1 MPKRALIALATFAL
15 AATACISSTTPPVA
29 YGTAPRFVPFT
40 VDSIDNM
47 GQGDSVGITA
57 DGAPYVSYFG
67 FAAKLAEGEIATP
80 RPFGSPTVPGVMLST
95 ASSDGLWQRGAVE
108 MAAPPPLLKPV
119 GVATPFGPVE
129 TEDLNLEPHNTNGT
143 AIVVTDDGSA
153 YVAWTA
159 ANEVKYATS
168 TVTGP
173 ATVDAVFTLDHAVD
187 TAGPI
192 GRPGIALDDAGDP
205 WIAFTVET
213 SKGLEVHAVHQ
224 NGKSWDD
231 TVVSTFPSCGG
242 CPTPQPTGIG
252 VVGGS
257 VVVAY
262 ADPAVNEV
270 RAATLGT
277 GGWSEAIV
285 AHDVSGFGLSFSVDG
300 DSAHAAYYTGS
311 GTVEEATWKGGTWT
325 TKQVADAQDPDVS
338 ATGDAAWNTAVAAAD
353 DGTVYV
359 AWEDDGVQLAS
370 GTDSFKSLDI
380 GTSTR
385 SGADP
390 ALAASSGGV
399 ALGWYDTLGQNQ
411 MLGLL
416 NDDAEILVAQPSPSL
431 TTSQGPAAGGE
442 CGKDGKV
449 ALTISATGSA
459 FSTSCLV
466 AEAGKPFTIE
476 FTNNDPIDH
485 NVALYPNSEA
495 VPADSFFMGE
505 AAPQGV
511 VTDYHVDPIDKPG
524 DYYFHCDYHP
534 TTMTGT
540 FVVLKSAK

>member
-29 YGTAPRFVPFT
+29 YGTGPRFVPFI

-57 DGAPYVSYFG
+57 DGVPYVSYFG

-95 ASSDGLWQRGAVE
+95 ASTDGLWQRGAVE

-129 TEDLNLEPHNTNGT
+129 TEDLNLTPHNTNGT
-143 AIVVTDDGSA
+143 STVVTDAGA
-153 YVAWTA
+153 VHVAWTA

-173 ATVDAVFTLDHAVD
+173 ATVDVAFTLDHAVD
-187 TAGPI
+187 MAGPI

-213 SKGLEVHAVHQ
+213 SKGLEIHAVHQ

-242 CPTPQPTGIG
+242 CPAPQPTGIG
-252 VVGGS
+252 LVGGS
-257 VVVAY
+257 LVVLF
-262 ADPAVNEV
+262 ADPATNEI
-270 RAATLGT
+270 RAATFDGT
-277 GGWSEAIV
+277 TWNSRPVVTGV
-285 AHDVSGFGLSFSVDG
+285 TGFGLSFSVAG
-300 DSAHAAYYTGS
+300 DTGYGAYYSGN
-311 GTVEEATWKGGTWT
+311 GTVEELSVKAGSWT
-325 TKQVADAQDPDVS
+325 TKKVADTQDPDPS
-338 ATGDAAWNTAVAAAD
+338 ATGDKAWNTAVAAAD

-359 AWEDDGVQLAS
+359 GWEDDGVQLAS
-370 GTDSFKSLDI
+370 GTDSFKPVDI
-380 GTSTR
+380 GTTAR

-390 ALAASSGGV
+390 ALAASAGGV

-416 NDDAEILVAQPSPSL
+416 NDEAEILVAQPSPSL
-431 TTSQGPAAGGE
+431 TTSQGPPAGGE

-495 VPADSFFMGE
+495 VPADTFFMGE

-540 FVVLKSAK
+540 FVVLRSAK